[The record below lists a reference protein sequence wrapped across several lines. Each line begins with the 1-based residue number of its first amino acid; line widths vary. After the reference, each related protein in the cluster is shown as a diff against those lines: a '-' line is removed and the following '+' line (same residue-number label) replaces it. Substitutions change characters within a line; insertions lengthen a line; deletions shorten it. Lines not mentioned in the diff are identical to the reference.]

1 MVVWKVVTKVVT
13 KVEMM
18 GLQRVA
24 SMEMTMA
31 VLLAA
36 YLEKMK
42 AVSMELQ

>member
-1 MVVWKVVTKVVT
+1 MVVQLVVLKA
-13 KVEMM
+13 
-18 GLQRVA
+18 GLMV
-24 SMEMTMA
+24 SSLV